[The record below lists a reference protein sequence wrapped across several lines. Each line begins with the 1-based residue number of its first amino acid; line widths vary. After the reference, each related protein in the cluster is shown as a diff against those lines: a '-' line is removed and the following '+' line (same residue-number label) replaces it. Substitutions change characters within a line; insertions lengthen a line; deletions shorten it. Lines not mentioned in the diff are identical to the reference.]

1 MSHKKNIIL
10 PYNDNQ
16 NYRVVVP
23 CRTRENLF
31 ITFCRYPCNEINIKY
46 ALNRGKVE
54 GNKDCNQ
61 CIRDVTTVNLSLSLS
76 PRPKARHATFR
87 KGRLIQIKI
96 QFEAV
101 SLSSI
106 PVSLSLPSAPAWPRR
121 REGGGPLVML

>member
-1 MSHKKNIIL
+1 M
-10 PYNDNQ
+10 
-16 NYRVVVP
+16 
-23 CRTRENLF
+23 
-31 ITFCRYPCNEINIKY
+31 NEINIKY
-46 ALNRGKVE
+46 VLNRGAT

-61 CIRDVTTVNLSLSLS
+61 CIRDVTTVNLSFSLS
-76 PRPKARHATFR
+76 FLFPKARHATFC

-106 PVSLSLPSAPAWPRR
+106 PPTSR